1 MTAIT
6 GSNGNDLLT
15 GTAGSDTI
23 NSGNGDDSV
32 SGGAGNDSI
41 NGGAGD
47 DRLDGG
53 SGSDQLNGGSGNDTL
68 VYNVSENIA
77 AGTQD
82 VYTGGAGV
90 DTLELQLTRAQW
102 LESGTQ
108 TQIAAYLA
116 HLAAVT
122 NARTGEV
129 SNGSASDFVF
139 RFGSSTLTLQMTE
152 VLRVLVDG
160 VQLNPANEAV
170 RTLGDAGTTTEDGP
184 GVQVRVLQNDV
195 VPDLVKSL
203 TLASA
208 PAHGTATLV
217 QPAMDDPS
225 TWYFQY
231 QPRSADFLHL
241 AAGESATD
249 TFTYEVKDADGGTSV
264 ATVII
269 TITGTN
275 DGPVI
280 TAQDLAGAVSEQ
292 LAPAGQ
298 L

>member
-32 SGGAGNDSI
+32 SGGAGNDSV
-41 NGGAGD
+41 NGGAGN

-77 AGTQD
+77 AGTKD

-102 LESGTQ
+102 LESATQ

-139 RFGSSTLTLQMTE
+139 RFGSSTLTVQMTE

-160 VQLNPANEAV
+160 VELNPANEAV
-170 RTLGDAGTTTEDGP
+170 RALGDAGTTTEDGP
-184 GVQVRVLQNDV
+184 GVQVHVLQND
-195 VPDLVKSL
+195 
-203 TLASA
+203 
-208 PAHGTATLV
+208 
-217 QPAMDDPS
+217 
-225 TWYFQY
+225 
-231 QPRSADFLHL
+231 R
-241 AAGESATD
+241 
-249 TFTYEVKDADGGTSV
+249 
-264 ATVII
+264 
-269 TITGTN
+269 
-275 DGPVI
+275 GP
-280 TAQDLAGAVSEQ
+280 
-292 LAPAGQ
+292 
-298 L
+298 